1 MAGGHGDAP
10 RCKGCFRVPPR
21 GRWAGPNF
29 PTTGSRC
36 GCGVGWRL
44 LLGCL
49 WPPWTRL
56 VLGLRQVKRHCSNPS
71 KSLLGAQDSHMADW
85 PRHKWWTAS
94 PKVGAKRH
102 CWEGRP
108 VVQLCANLRRKPRS
122 AAKALGRL
130 QNCPC
135 ANAPIHQKLLAKLFP
150 KPVPMHLVHGSQT

>member
-1 MAGGHGDAP
+1 MGGRHGDAL
-10 RCKGCFRVPPR
+10 RCKGCCLAPPHVHR
-21 GRWAGPNF
+21 AWPNF

-36 GCGVGWRL
+36 GCGVGWRPL
-44 LLGCL
+44 QDCL
-49 WPPWTRL
+49 PPPWPRL

-71 KSLLGAQDSHMADW
+71 KSSLGAQDSHMADG
-85 PRHKWWTAS
+85 PHHKWWMAS
-94 PKVGAKRH
+94 PKVGAKRR

-108 VVQLCANLRRKPRS
+108 FAPLCANLRRKPHS

-150 KPVPMHLVHGSQT
+150 TPVPMHPGHVFRI

>member
-1 MAGGHGDAP
+1 MGGRHGDAP

-21 GRWAGPNF
+21 GHWAGPDF

-36 GCGVGWRL
+36 GCGVGSRL

-56 VLGLRQVKRHCSNPS
+56 ALGLRQVMRHCSNPS
-71 KSLLGAQDSHMADW
+71 KSLLKGQDTHMADG
-85 PRHKWWTAS
+85 PHHKWWMAS
-94 PKVGAKRH
+94 PKVGAKRR

-108 VVQLCANLRRKPRS
+108 FAPLCANLQRRLHS

-135 ANAPIHQKLLAKLFP
+135 ANVPIHLEPLAMP
-150 KPVPMHLVHGSQT
+150 IPMPVPMHQVHGSRT